1 MFSFVSR
8 FVFSD
13 KSLFFFLLFLLALFA
28 FSQLCLLL
36 YFFVSAYSYFSDIK
50 TEFGLSRWLKWM
62 EKRPGVGR
70 GLI

>member
-1 MFSFVSR
+1 MFSFILR

-13 KSLFFFLLFLLALFA
+13 KSLLFSSFLLALFA